1 MFNREFCKKYLG
13 VRLIETVR
21 LIEKLSFFCDCSV
34 QTQRNDKVFSIF
46 NDKMVEKR
54 LKTVCFS
61 NE

>member
-21 LIEKLSFFCDCSV
+21 LIEKLSFLCDCCV
-34 QTQRNDKVFSIF
+34 QTQRNNNIFNIF
-46 NDKMVEKR
+46 NDKMAEKR